1 MIIRLSE
8 ELAMMKTINATD
20 AAREFSEILNSVK
33 YKRDS
38 YTIMRGGKPTAA
50 IVPVESALTL
60 RTMSELLLIM
70 KNIPRLGEDSLQ
82 FERDISNISRE
93 QPAMPES
100 SSWE

>member
-1 MIIRLSE
+1 
-8 ELAMMKTINATD
+8 MMKTINATD

-38 YTIMRGGKPTAA
+38 FTVMRGGKPTAA
-50 IVPVESALTL
+50 IVPVESTSNYRTL
-60 RTMSELLLIM
+60 SDLRLII
-70 KNIPRLGEDSLQ
+70 KNLPRLGEDSLQ
-82 FERDISNISRE
+82 LARDINDISRE